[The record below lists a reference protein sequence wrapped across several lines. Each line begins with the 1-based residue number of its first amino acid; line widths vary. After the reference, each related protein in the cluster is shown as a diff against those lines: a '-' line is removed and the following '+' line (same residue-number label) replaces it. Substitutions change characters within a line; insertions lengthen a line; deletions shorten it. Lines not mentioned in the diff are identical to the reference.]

1 MPVVNEYLDL
11 FPEDLPG
18 VPPLREIEFGMNLDP
33 DAKQIRIPP
42 YKMAQS
48 ELKELKLQ
56 LKDLTYKCLI

>member
-1 MPVVNEYLDL
+1 MFLDDIPRL
-11 FPEDLPG
+11 R
-18 VPPLREIEFGMNLDP
+18 PLREIEFGMNLDP